1 MRSFSTGKA
10 WARHGSM
17 WISSPSA
24 NLRMWSWQVAVPRCG
39 PCACPLIIIPQLP
52 QMPSR
57 QSCSNAIG
65 SLPSALS
72 RSFTMSSISRKDISS
87 VMSGAS

>member
-1 MRSFSTGKA
+1 MRSFSTGNA

-24 NLRMWSWQVAVPRCG
+24 NFRMWSWQVAVPLWG
-39 PCACPLIIIPQLP
+39 PWACPLIIIPQLP

-57 QSCSNAIG
+57 QSCSKAIG

-72 RSFTMSSISRKDISS
+72 RSFTMSSISRKLISS
-87 VMSGAS
+87 EMSSAS